1 MNTRLRT
8 VKSVPTMTRKN
19 HSEKAEK
26 PVANKNEEQE
36 TEEIALEDLK
46 GVTTIGEGS
55 FGTVML
61 VQHCKSAKSTQAFA
75 LKIQS
80 KDFLRKRKF
89 HNLVANE
96 VEILKSVQ
104 HPLVNT
110 LHRTFEDEVNV
121 YMLLEYVPGG
131 DMFSLISK
139 RGAIMDDKAHMFYTA
154 CILSSLEALHEQNV
168 IYRDLK
174 PENILIDAQG
184 YTRLVDFG
192 FAKRLTGR
200 TYTPCGTPE
209 YFSPELIL
217 GEGYGKGND
226 IWGLGILVYELTCGF
241 NPFAR
246 PGYSQRDTVQS
257 IVHDPLR
264 FHPLQR
270 SKEGRVFLS
279 SVLEKKVWLRGGCRK
294 TGIGALKTH
303 AWFKELNWADLEG
316 KKVEA
321 PWVPGLKSELDCEHF
336 DEFESKRDVPENLCI

>member
-1 MNTRLRT
+1 MKKDI
-8 VKSVPTMTRKN
+8 VYEQQEV
-19 HSEKAEK
+19 AEEVSLDK
-26 PVANKNEEQE
+26 
-36 TEEIALEDLK
+36 LK

-61 VQHCKSAKSTQAFA
+61 VQHTESKQPFA

-80 KDFLRKRKF
+80 KDFLIKRQF
-89 HNLVANE
+89 HDLVANE
-96 VEILKSVQ
+96 VGILNAVK
-104 HPLVNT
+104 HPLLNK
-110 LHRTFEDEVNV
+110 LHRTFEDEKNF

-139 RGAIMDDKAHMFYTA
+139 RGAVLDNKAHMFYAA
-154 CILSSLEALHEQNV
+154 CILSSLQALHAQNI

-226 IWGLGILVYELTCGF
+226 VWGLGVLVYELTCGF

-246 PGYSQRDTVQS
+246 PGCSQREVVQS
-257 IVHDPLR
+257 IVNDSLR

-270 SKEGRVFLS
+270 NKDGRHFLS
-279 SVLEKKVWLRGGCRK
+279 SVLQKKAWLRGGCRK
-294 TGIGALKTH
+294 DGIAGLRSH
-303 AWFKELNWADLEG
+303 PWFKDLDWAELDA
-316 KKVEA
+316 KRVEA

-336 DEFESKRDVPENLCI
+336 DEFESKTDIPENLYT